1 MSLMSGA
8 KLGPYEILAPLGAG
22 GMGEVYRAKD
32 TRLDRE
38 VAIKVLPAHLSR
50 SPEFKQRFEREAK
63 SISQLTHAHICT
75 LHDVGHHEGTD
86 YLVME
91 LLEGETV
98 AQRVTKGPLPL
109 DAVLTHGVEIASA
122 LDAAHRKGVVHR
134 DLKPGN
140 VMLTKTGAKL
150 LDFGL
155 AKSATVMD
163 NDPSAVTISQ
173 PLTSKGTI
181 LGTFQYM
188 APEQLEGI
196 EADARTDIF
205 AFGAVL
211 YEMAT
216 GKRAFEGHSR
226 ASLIASIMSSYPRAI
241 SELQPMT
248 PLALDRLIRK
258 CLAKDP
264 DARWQSGAD
273 VADVLRCIA
282 DGGSLV
288 GMPAALRSARRFR
301 ERLWIA
307 GALVV
312 AAASLVFALLS
323 LSSGTGDA
331 RKVWSIVPA
340 PDETTLMATGD
351 LAGPVV
357 ISPDGT
363 TLAFVALGKDA
374 QRLWVRPLNGPTAR
388 VLPGTEGA
396 TFPFWSADSRTIG
409 YFAKEKL
416 YTVSAGGGPP
426 ISVCDAPGGRGGAW
440 NREGVILFSPAY
452 RSGVLRVTPTGG
464 KPVPV
469 TTLDET
475 KHTSHRWPAF
485 CPDGKHFLYLA
496 VAHGAAQ
503 TESNAVYLAS
513 LDGGE
518 PKLVMHG
525 SANAAQVT
533 DYLLF
538 PRENTLQAAPFD
550 VKTARMLGDPMV
562 VATEVMYDV
571 TVWRAGFSASDRGV
585 LTFHTGTAGGEIQ
598 LVRRDRAGKD
608 LGKIADPGNFGSLS
622 LSPDGKKVATDIS
635 GAETDVWIYD
645 VARGVRSRL
654 TFGNAANLNPV
665 WSPDGQ
671 SLVYASIYLARP
683 EATHRISRRPAMG
696 GDEEVLYT
704 SNEETW
710 VTDWSSDGKYLLL
723 SKGKYIGG
731 NPCDIWVLPL
741 LGERIPFPLMKT
753 PFLESNARF
762 SPDGKWVAYDSN
774 ETGQWEV
781 YIVPFNPPSED
792 PSAAAEPIRGGPL
805 RGGGL
810 SAGEPQTDPSAAKRT
825 DFVGGGKWQVSTH
838 GGVQV
843 KWRGNGKEVF
853 FVSGDS
859 KIRAVEIS
867 VTNNGLE
874 IGAATSL
881 YQVNQPA
888 GIDPFDVSPDG
899 EWFVVNTS
907 NVQGSSPINLI
918 VNWEEGLK
926 NDRH

>member
-1 MSLMSGA
+1 MQLNPGESLGA
-8 KLGPYEILAPLGAG
+8 FQIISLLGAG

-32 TRLDRE
+32 TRLDRD
-38 VAIKVLPAHLSR
+38 VAIKVLPQHLSR
-50 SPEFKQRFEREAK
+50 SPEFKQRFEREARA
-63 SISQLTHAHICT
+63 ISQLTHPHICT
-75 LHDVGHHEGTD
+75 LHDIGHHDDTD
-86 YLVME
+86 FLVME
-91 LLEGETV
+91 LLEGETL
-98 AQRVTKGPLPL
+98 AQRLTKGALSIEQ
-109 DAVLTHGVEIASA
+109 VLKHGVEIASA

-140 VMLTKTGAKL
+140 IMLTKTGAKL

-163 NDPSAVTISQ
+163 SDPSAVTVSQ
-173 PLTSKGTI
+173 PLTGKGTI

-188 APEQLEGI
+188 APEQLEGV

-211 YEMAT
+211 YEMTT

-226 ASLIASIMSSYPRAI
+226 ASLIASIMASQPRPI

-258 CLAKDP
+258 CLAKNP
-264 DARWQSGAD
+264 DARWQSAAD
-273 VADVLRCIA
+273 VADELRWIA
-282 DGGSLV
+282 EGGSQV
-288 GMPAALRSARRFR
+288 GMLAVLRSARRVR
-301 ERLWIA
+301 ERLWIG
-307 GALVV
+307 GALVI
-312 AAASLVFALLS
+312 AAVSLAFALL
-323 LSSGTGDA
+323 LWSGSKSDV

-363 TLAFVALGKDA
+363 TLAFVAMGKDA
-374 QRLWVRPLNGPTAR
+374 QRLWVRPLNSPTAR
-388 VLPGTEGA
+388 GLPGTEGA
-396 TFPFWSADSRTIG
+396 TFPFWSGDSRSIG

-416 YTVSAGGGPP
+416 YTVSAAGGPP
-426 ISVCDAPGGRGGAW
+426 ISICDASGGRGGTW
-440 NREGVILFSPAY
+440 NREGVILFSPAF
-452 RSGVLRVTPTGG
+452 RSGLFRVSPTGG

-469 TTLDET
+469 TQLDES

-525 SANAAQVT
+525 SANAVQVAN
-533 DYLLF
+533 YLLF
-538 PRENTLQAAPFD
+538 PRENTLQAALFD
-550 VKTARMLGDPMV
+550 VETARLLGDPMV

-571 TVWRAGFSASDRGV
+571 TVWRAGFSAADRGV

-608 LGKIADPGNFGSLS
+608 LGKIGDPGNFGSLS
-622 LSPDGKKVATDIS
+622 LSPDGKKVATEIS
-635 GAETDVWIYD
+635 GVETDVWIYD

-665 WSPDGQ
+665 WSPDSQ
-671 SLVYASIYLARP
+671 SLAYASLFLART

-710 VTDWSSDGKYLLL
+710 GTDWSPDGKYLLL

-741 LGERIPFPLMKT
+741 VGERVPFPLVKT
-753 PFLESNARF
+753 PFLEVDARI
-762 SPDGKWVAYDSN
+762 SPDGKWIAYQSN
-774 ETGQWEV
+774 ETGSWEI
-781 YIVPFNPPSED
+781 YIIPFTPPSED
-792 PSAAAEPIRGGPL
+792 PSSAAEPTR
-805 RGGGL
+805 
-810 SAGEPQTDPSAAKRT
+810 
-825 DFVGGGKWQVSTH
+825 GGKWQVSTH
-838 GGVQV
+838 GGSQV
-843 KWRGNGKEVF
+843 KWRGDGKEVF
-853 FVSGDS
+853 FVSGGDS
-859 KIRAVEIS
+859 KITAVEIS

-881 YQVNQPA
+881 FQVNQPA

-918 VNWEEGLK
+918 VNWETELIK
-926 NDRH
+926 P

>member
-1 MSLMSGA
+1 MPLNQGVL
-8 KLGPYEILAPLGAG
+8 LGPYQIVSPLGAG

-63 SISQLTHAHICT
+63 AISQLTHAHICT
-75 LHDVGHHEGTD
+75 LHDVGHHDGTD

-163 NDPSAVTISQ
+163 SDPSAVTVSQ

-226 ASLIASIMSSYPRAI
+226 ASLIASIMSSHPRAI

-248 PLALDRLIRK
+248 PFALDRLIRK

-264 DARWQSGAD
+264 DARWQSAAD
-273 VADVLRCIA
+273 VADELRWIA
-282 DGGSLV
+282 EGGSQV
-288 GMPAALRSARRFR
+288 GMPAVLRSARRFR
-301 ERLWIA
+301 ERLWIG
-307 GALVV
+307 GALAI
-312 AAASLVFALLS
+312 AAAGVVFAILS
-323 LSSGTGDA
+323 RMGGQADV
-331 RKVWSIVPA
+331 RKVWSIISA
-340 PDETTLMATGD
+340 PDETSLVATGD
-351 LAGPVV
+351 LGGPVV

-363 TLAFVALGKDA
+363 TLAFVALGKDT

-396 TFPFWSADSRTIG
+396 TFPFWSGDSRTIG

-416 YTVSAGGGPP
+416 YTVSAAGGPA
-426 ISVCDAPGGRGGAW
+426 ISVCDASGGRGGTW
-440 NREGVILFSPAY
+440 NREGVILFSPAF
-452 RSGVLRVTPTGG
+452 RSGLFRVSPTGG

-469 TTLDET
+469 TQLDES

-503 TESNAVYLAS
+503 TETNAVYLGS

-525 SANAAQVT
+525 SANAAQVG
-533 DYLLF
+533 DNLLF

-550 VKTARMLGDPMV
+550 VKTAQLLGDPIV

-571 TVWRAGFSASDRGV
+571 TVWRAGFSGSDHGV
-585 LTFHTGTAGGEIQ
+585 LAFHTGTAGGEIQ
-598 LVRRDRAGKD
+598 MVRRDRAGKV
-608 LGKIADPGNFGSLS
+608 LGKIGDPANFGSLS

-635 GAETDVWIYD
+635 GVETDVWIYD

-654 TFGNAANLNPV
+654 TFGNAANLDPV

-683 EATHRISRRPAMG
+683 EAAHRISRRPAMG
-696 GDEEVLYT
+696 GEEEVLYT

-723 SKGKYIGG
+723 SRGKYIGG

-741 LGERIPFPLMKT
+741 TGERIPYPLVKT
-753 PFLESNARF
+753 PFQETDARF
-762 SPDGKWVAYDSN
+762 SPDGKWVAYTSN
-774 ETGQWEV
+774 EAGPGDI

-792 PSAAAEPIRGGPL
+792 PSA
-805 RGGGL
+805 
-810 SAGEPQTDPSAAKRT
+810 TKRT
-825 DFVGGGKWQVSTH
+825 DYVGGGKWQASTR
-838 GGVQV
+838 GGS
-843 KWRGNGKEVF
+843 KASWRSDGKELF
-853 FVSGDS
+853 FVSGAES
-859 KIRAVEIS
+859 KITAVEIS
-867 VTNNGLE
+867 VSNNGLE
-874 IGAATSL
+874 IGETTPL
-881 YQVNQPA
+881 FQVNQPA
-888 GIDPFDVSPDG
+888 GIDPFVVSPDG

-918 VNWEEGLK
+918 VNWESELK
-926 NDRH
+926 KP

>member
-1 MSLMSGA
+1 M

-38 VAIKVLPAHLSR
+38 VAVKVLPTHLTR

-63 SISQLTHAHICT
+63 SISQLTHPNICT
-75 LHDVGHHEGTD
+75 LYDVGQHDGTD

-91 LLEGETV
+91 LLEGETL
-98 AQRVTKGPLPL
+98 AQRLTKGALPL
-109 DAVLTHGVEIASA
+109 EQVLKCGVEIASA
-122 LDAAHRKGVVHR
+122 LDAAHRKGIMHR

-140 VMLTKTGAKL
+140 VMLTKAGAKL

-155 AKSATVMD
+155 AKSSGVMD
-163 NDPSAVTISQ
+163 SDPSAVTISQ

-188 APEQLEGI
+188 APEQLEGS

-216 GKRAFEGHSR
+216 GKRAFEGASR
-226 ASLIASIMSSYPRAI
+226 ASLIASIMSSQPRAI

-248 PLALDRLIRK
+248 PPALDRLIRK

-264 DARWQSGAD
+264 ELRWQSAAD
-273 VADVLRCIA
+273 VADELRWISE
-282 DGGSLV
+282 GGSQT
-288 GMPAALRSARRFR
+288 GMPAPLRSARKTRQR
-301 ERLWIA
+301 IWIA
-307 GALVV
+307 CCTIL
-312 AAASLVFALLS
+312 FATCVGLAFLI
-323 LSSGTGDA
+323 LQRGG
-331 RKVWSIVPA
+331 REVNRVWSIVSA
-340 PDETTLMATGD
+340 PDQTSLMATGD

-357 ISPDGT
+357 ISPDGS
-363 TLAFVALGKDA
+363 TLAFVAVGADG
-374 QRLWVRPLNGPTAR
+374 QRIWVRPLRSSTAR
-388 VLPGTEGA
+388 VLAGTDGA
-396 TFPFWSADSRTIG
+396 TFPFWSGDSRSIG

-416 YTVSAGGGPP
+416 YTVSAAGGSP
-426 ISVCDAPGGRGGAW
+426 ISICDAEGGRGGTW
-440 NREGVILFSPAY
+440 NRDGVILFSPAY
-452 RSGVLRVTPTGG
+452 RSGLFRVTATGG

-469 TTLDET
+469 TQLDET

-518 PKLVMHG
+518 PQLVMHG
-525 SANAAQVT
+525 SASAAQVSNSLL
-533 DYLLF
+533 YL
-538 PRENTLQAAPFD
+538 RENTLLAAPFN
-550 VKTARMLGDPMV
+550 VKTAKLLGDPVV

-571 TVWRAGFSASDRGV
+571 SVWRAGFSASDNGM

-598 LVRRDRAGKD
+598 MTRRDRAGKD
-608 LGKIADPGNFGSLS
+608 LGKIGDPGNFGSLS

-654 TFGNAANLNPV
+654 TFGNGANLSPV
-665 WSPDGQ
+665 WSPDSQ
-671 SLVYASIYLARP
+671 SLVYAGLYLARSN
-683 EATHRISRRPAMG
+683 ATHRICRRLAMG

-741 LGERIPFPLMKT
+741 VGERIPFPLVKT
-753 PFLESNARF
+753 PFLEGEARF
-762 SPDGKWVAYDSN
+762 SPDGKWVAYGSN
-774 ETGQWEV
+774 ETGSSEV
-781 YIVPFNPPSED
+781 YIIPFNPPSED
-792 PSAAAEPIRGGPL
+792 TSAAAEPTR
-805 RGGGL
+805 
-810 SAGEPQTDPSAAKRT
+810 
-825 DFVGGGKWQVSTH
+825 GGKWQVSTQR
-838 GGVQV
+838 GNKA
-843 KWRGNGKEVF
+843 KWREDGKELF

-859 KIRAVEIS
+859 KVTAVEIV
-867 VTNNGLE
+867 VTANGLE
-874 IGAATSL
+874 IGTASPL
-881 YQVNQPA
+881 FPVDQPA
-888 GIDPFDVSPDG
+888 GIDSFDASSDG
-899 EWFVVNTS
+899 DWFVENAGTA
-907 NVQGSSPINLI
+907 QRSSPINLI
-918 VNWEEGLK
+918 TNWDAELTQP
-926 NDRH
+926 